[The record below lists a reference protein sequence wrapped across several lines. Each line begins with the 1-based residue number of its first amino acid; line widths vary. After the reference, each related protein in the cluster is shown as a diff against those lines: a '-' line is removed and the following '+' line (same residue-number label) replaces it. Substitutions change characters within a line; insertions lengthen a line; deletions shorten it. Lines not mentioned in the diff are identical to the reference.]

1 MSPWISLRH
10 IAANLAPRVQN
21 SRLLLPCVQVNRRHV
36 SAAPLTFDVSLQ
48 GIGGKRFAVVRL
60 GHHAPVRADASPFL
74 GKQDSAEQVRLHDE
88 PVKAAHVGRRIDAAK
103 IDGGHGASL
112 AIA

>member
-1 MSPWISLRH
+1 MLSTTFGNEPIWNSIIEVTTWARLRPC
-10 IAANLAPRVQN
+10 APM
-21 SRLLLPCVQVNRRHV
+21 
-36 SAAPLTFDVSLQ
+36 
-48 GIGGKRFAVVRL
+48 
-60 GHHAPVRADASPFL
+60 
-74 GKQDSAEQVRLHDE
+74 QDSAEQVRLHDE